1 VEIGPPSASSPS
13 LVPTAS
19 RPARAWL
26 VVLVAALSVLAACG
40 GSSSE
45 STPEGPS
52 AIVVTDPVMP
62 EPAGTS
68 GAVYMTI
75 TNTGG
80 TDDRLLSAEAE
91 ASDMVMLHRTEID
104 DEGRATMDEAG
115 PLTVPAGGEAVL
127 EPGGDHLMLDVPDG
141 LAVGDTYEVTLVFE
155 EYGDVTID
163 VEVVATEDV
172 LS

>member
-1 VEIGPPSASSPS
+1 VEIGPPSASSPPPR
-13 LVPTAS
+13 VVAS
-19 RPARAWL
+19 RLTRAGL
-26 VVLVAALSVLAACG
+26 LVLVAALTCLAACG
-40 GSSSE
+40 SSSSE

-68 GAVYMTI
+68 AAVYLTI
-75 TNTGG
+75 TNDGG

-91 ASDMVMLHRTEID
+91 ASAMVMLHRTEID
-104 DEGRATMDEAG
+104 DEGLATMDEAG
-115 PLTVPAGGEAVL
+115 PLVVPSGGEAVL
-127 EPGGDHLMLDVPDG
+127 APGGDHLMLDVPEG

-155 EYGDVTID
+155 QYGEITVD

-172 LS
+172 LR